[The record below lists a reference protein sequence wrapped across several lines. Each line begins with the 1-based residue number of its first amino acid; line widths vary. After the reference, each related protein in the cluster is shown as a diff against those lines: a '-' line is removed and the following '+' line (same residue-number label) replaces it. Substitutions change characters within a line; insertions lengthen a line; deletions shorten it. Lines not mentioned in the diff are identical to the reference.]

1 MKPKTAV
8 STYSTMHKWY
18 QMCLN
23 VRHLLLMVYNLPVDG
38 AITIHQ
44 NLLIWRWSSASTQFQ
59 CWLQLTGHILNIW
72 TFNGFLQVEKIFGP
86 GNQYVTAAKM
96 ILQVWFWFLSFPYAL
111 ILYSLS
117 LVPHFSSF
125 NFTIFRLYLLALWRL
140 CPEIHHGD
148 QGPIRISRELVLV
161 KWEEKPAI
169 CLIVSAEKVPFS
181 NKPR

>member
-96 ILQVWFWFLSFPYAL
+96 ILQVWLWFLSFPYAL

-117 LVPHFSSF
+117 LVPH
-125 NFTIFRLYLLALWRL
+125 IFPLLILQSL
-140 CPEIHHGD
+140 GC
-148 QGPIRISRELVLV
+148 
-161 KWEEKPAI
+161 I
-169 CLIVSAEKVPFS
+169 CLHYDDSVQRYTTEIRAQLE
-181 NKPR
+181 